1 MGAGMELSWHRLAQH
16 AQSPELHP
24 LNCIKHGML
33 LMLACSPGTGD
44 MDAWELIFKDIL
56 NYVSRVEASPGYMN

>member
-1 MGAGMELSWHRLAQH
+1 
-16 AQSPELHP
+16 
-24 LNCIKHGML
+24 ML